1 MNTET
6 STSWWIHKNEF
17 KPDTLINLKAKMSVL
32 SFRDND
38 EIPKAIFEDGDYIII
53 PKIKKSILDSI
64 LRKPLIFSDQKAPV
78 VTHVTKWNKMKWKPL
93 GHQIPLIDSICKIF
107 SDQHQPEQRVFL
119 CAKPGL
125 GKTFMTAEIINRLGL
140 KFIFITY
147 SSKLVTQSY
156 EDFCKYMG
164 KDGMLCLRNGSDFED
179 INWKK
184 VNGLFLT
191 HRMVQSLINTYGIYE
206 VIKKFMLDMNASIKI
221 IDECDREV
229 GSTYMLECFGN
240 FSHNLY
246 LTGTKFKNIRQ
257 DDVIFQAIYRHVHT
271 FGSDVQ
277 VPNNRNCYIIKWRFN
292 PSRDEHFK
300 MSLYEEQLFK
310 TYYNNYLANKD
321 VLLDYIMWR
330 FYIQEDGIIKK
341 MIKEG
346 GSIVLYCG
354 RIENCEMIKKKLI
367 NNFKIDENDIGIYNS
382 SIANKEKEIAET
394 KTWIITTTE
403 SMGRGYDNPN
413 LRVLVFLEFNF
424 GISSYIQNVSRVA
437 RVGGK
442 EGYVI
447 EGLDTSFW
455 KVEANHKKKLNLGI
469 YKDYF
474 KQITYFNIPD
484 AIQAKYVNGYRPDSE
499 RAKEIK
505 EKMVQFKKK
514 QQLHKLI

>member
-1 MNTET
+1 
-6 STSWWIHKNEF
+6 
-17 KPDTLINLKAKMSVL
+17 
-32 SFRDND
+32 
-38 EIPKAIFEDGDYIII
+38 
-53 PKIKKSILDSI
+53 
-64 LRKPLIFSDQKAPV
+64 
-78 VTHVTKWNKMKWKPL
+78 
-93 GHQIPLIDSICKIF
+93 
-107 SDQHQPEQRVFL
+107 
-119 CAKPGL
+119 
-125 GKTFMTAEIINRLGL
+125 
-140 KFIFITY
+140 
-147 SSKLVTQSY
+147 
-156 EDFCKYMG
+156 
-164 KDGMLCLRNGSDFED
+164 
-179 INWKK
+179 
-184 VNGLFLT
+184 
-191 HRMVQSLINTYGIYE
+191 
-206 VIKKFMLDMNASIKI
+206 
-221 IDECDREV
+221 
-229 GSTYMLECFGN
+229 MLECFGN

-277 VPNNRNCYIIKWRFN
+277 VPNNRNCYVVKWRFN

-321 VLLDYIMWR
+321 VFLDYIMWR

-354 RIENCEMIKKKLI
+354 RIENCEIVKKKLI

-424 GISSYIQNVSRVA
+424 GISSYIQNISRVA

-499 RAKEIK
+499 RAKEIR